1 MAELKDRLRA
11 DLTAAM
17 KGREELRA
25 STLRM
30 ALAALTKAEVAGKSA
45 RELTDDEVVD
55 VVASEAKKRREAAA
69 AYDSAGR
76 PDRAEK
82 ERSEARI
89 LAAYLP
95 QPLTEEEVAALVRET
110 IERLGAAGDG
120 AAMGRVMAALQAKT
134 RGRAEGGA
142 VAAEVRRQLAAR

>member
-1 MAELKDRLRA
+1 MGELKNRMRA

-30 ALAALTKAEVAGKSA
+30 ALTALTNAEVAGTQA
-45 RELTDDEVVD
+45 RELTDDQVVD

-76 PDRAEK
+76 ADLADK
-82 ERSEARI
+82 ERTEARI

-95 QPLTEEEVAALVRET
+95 EPLSAAEIASLVSAT
-110 IERLGAAGDG
+110 IERLGVAGDSK
-120 AAMGRVMAALQAKT
+120 AMGKVMGALQAQT
-134 RGRAEGGA
+134 RGRADGGA
-142 VAAEVRRQLAAR
+142 VAAEVRRQLAG

>member
-1 MAELKDRLRA
+1 VAELKNRMRA
-11 DLTAAM
+11 DLTTAM

-30 ALAALTKAEVAGKSA
+30 ALTAVTNAEVAGKQA
-45 RELTDDEVVD
+45 RELTDDQVVD

-76 PDRAEK
+76 ADLADK
-82 ERSEARI
+82 ERTEAEI

-95 QPLTEEEVAALVRET
+95 QPLSGAEIAALVSAT
-110 IERLGAAGDG
+110 IERLGVAGDG
-120 AAMGRVMAALQAKT
+120 KAMGKVMGALQAQT
-134 RGRAEGGA
+134 RGRADGGA
-142 VAAEVRRQLAAR
+142 VAAEVRSQLTG